1 MPPYAVP
8 GLAYTAGPRERAW
21 PPELTWIPAQRH
33 LGPEFARNLGRR
45 HALGGWQSLVWRR
58 GSLGEGLLSMSF
70 VKRGA
75 EWIVD
80 PEGRQRPLVDTI
92 LARAEANPM
101 GELHKV
107 DLT

>member
-1 MPPYAVP
+1 
-8 GLAYTAGPRERAW
+8 
-21 PPELTWIPAQRH
+21 
-33 LGPEFARNLGRR
+33 
-45 HALGGWQSLVWRR
+45 
-58 GSLGEGLLSMSF
+58 MSF